1 MARKNQ
7 MGFRNDLIKEYT
19 PEQVQE
25 LVRQK
30 SVLDNMDA
38 EAVYAR
44 IMLLLTQFL
53 LYAQQFEEF
62 TEASWLQFV
71 EELARVR
78 EKLNDGFYCYSMVE
92 KIGTAEAKKLFSL
105 IGNKAI
111 FGVLA
116 YNIAKYILDGGPQQ
130 EFTLKVM
137 KNLTFL
143 EAWKVND
150 LNENE
155 MSYAVRNFFGKAV
168 EVFKNR
174 EFVKWLMH
182 KFDISDYTDFKGKD
196 FVSAYANFYISIE
209 EMSRENPEKVAM
221 LVRMVEQTKVDSSTA
236 EKESV
241 QAVSIPEQT
250 STIQIESTPNLTAP
264 KLKIEELLKNLR
276 ASMYDKQNAELEV
289 AKAEEKYALAQ
300 GDVRKLELQL
310 EKLSRALKDAKL
322 EATDMQIKLQ
332 EAQKRAEQTAGRYL
346 ECKKMFGEEYRRMFD
361 E

>member
-1 MARKNQ
+1 MSRKNE

-25 LVRQK
+25 LIRQK

-38 EAVYAR
+38 EATYAR

-53 LYAQQFEEF
+53 LYVQQFEEF

-78 EKLNDGFYCYSMVE
+78 EKLNDGFSCYSMVE

-143 EAWKVND
+143 EAWEVND
-150 LNENE
+150 PKK

-168 EVFKNR
+168 EVFKNK

-221 LVRMVEQTKVDSSTA
+221 LVRMVEQTKVDSSIA

-241 QAVSIPEQT
+241 QAVSTPEQT
-250 STIQIESTPNLTAP
+250 SIIQIESTPNLTAP
-264 KLKIEELLKNLR
+264 KLKIDELLKNLR
-276 ASMYDKQNAELEV
+276 ASMYDKQNAELKV
-289 AKAEEKYALAQ
+289 AREEEKCASAQ
-300 GDVRKLELQL
+300 DVVRQL
-310 EKLSRALKDAKL
+310 EVQLKEVSRALKDARL
-322 EATDMQIKLQ
+322 EASDMQVKLQ
-332 EAQKRAEQTAGRYL
+332 EANKHAEQATKRYL
-346 ECKKMFGEEYRRMFD
+346 ECKKLFGEEYRRMF
-361 E
+361 EE